1 MRSKFKTLLIIGGS
15 GFFAKSIID
24 NIYYYSFFKKIKNI
38 ILLSRGVNK
47 IKIDRTVNN
56 KIKIRTIRADI
67 SKLKKIPFADYII
80 YCAIDHNY
88 YQDHKAVCNY
98 YKLAK
103 KYHLKSKI
111 LYTSSGAVYGVQ
123 PTYIKKINED
133 YLINNK
139 RVNFKDIKKNNY
151 SITKLKNEKIFK
163 KLSQLKIKVSIARCF
178 AFVGKHLPRDS
189 NYVVGNFIKNILN
202 KEKIEIKSDYFVIRS
217 YMHEYDLVNW
227 LLKIIN
233 NSNINCP
240 IYNVGSDQSVDIR
253 NLGLYLSNRYKLDI
267 KLKKIKSNFKDKYL
281 PSILKAKKVLKL
293 KLKYNNFNAINEVID
308 RVKNN

>member
-1 MRSKFKTLLIIGGS
+1 MPKTLLIIGAT
-15 GFFAKSIID
+15 GFFGRSIID
-24 NIYYYSFFKKIKNI
+24 FIFHNNKKIKFKKIL
-38 ILLSRGVNK
+38 LLSRRISKKKFDQKFNK
-47 IKIDRTVNN
+47 DIKVKR
-56 KIKIRTIRADI
+56 IRADI
-67 SKLKKIPFADYII
+67 SKLKKIPYADYVI

-111 LYTSSGAVYGVQ
+111 LYTSSGAVYVFQ
-123 PTYIKKINED
+123 PKYIKKINEN

-189 NYVVGNFIKNILN
+189 NYVIGNFIKNILN
-202 KEKIEIKSDYFVIRS
+202 KEKIEIKSNYHVIRS

-240 IYNVGSDQSVDIR
+240 TYNVGSDQPVDIR
-253 NLGLYLSNRYKLDI
+253 NLGLYLSNRHKLDI
-267 KLKKIKSNFKDKYL
+267 KLKKIKSSFKDKYL
-281 PSILKAKKVLKL
+281 PSTLKAEKVLKL
-293 KLKYNNFNAINEVID
+293 KLKYNNFNAINEVIN

>member
-1 MRSKFKTLLIIGGS
+1 MSKTLLIIGAT
-15 GFFAKSIID
+15 GFFGRSIID
-24 NIYYYSFFKKIKNI
+24 FIFHNNKEKKLKKIL
-38 ILLSRGVNK
+38 LLSRRIDKKKINK
-47 IKIDRTVNN
+47 KFNKDIVVKKIY
-56 KIKIRTIRADI
+56 ADI
-67 SKLKKIPFADYII
+67 SKLKKIPFADYVI

-88 YQDHKAVCNY
+88 YHDHKGVCNY

-227 LLKIIN
+227 LFKIIN

-267 KLKKIKSNFKDKYL
+267 KLKKIKLNFKDKYL